1 MACYLPCNKRLP
13 YPLAVIFVSCYA
25 PISFLLHGIVSS
37 HQCNV
42 VLIDL
47 QKVLKKKK
55 LGTVCT
61 YSILNTIFYL
71 SYIYSDTSYSMS
83 MLQTLERCK
92 EKHIFFFNDWKTD
105 HLNQLLGNCKFM
117 IKKKNLFKSTP
128 KWLKWRNA
136 YNQFRSDKCRESNS
150 EPYDC
155 IKEPWIASK
164 ELVGLFTS

>member
-1 MACYLPCNKRLP
+1 MQCSFNRLT
-13 YPLAVIFVSCYA
+13 
-25 PISFLLHGIVSS
+25 
-37 HQCNV
+37 
-42 VLIDL
+42 
-47 QKVLKKKK
+47 KVFYKKKK

-71 SYIYSDTSYSMS
+71 SYIYSDMS
-83 MLQTLERCK
+83 MLRARKLESQKAWKAGRAK
-92 EKHIFFFNDWKTD
+92 AESWKPWKGAKKSIFFFNDWKTD

-150 EPYDC
+150 EPYNC

-164 ELVGLFTS
+164 ELVGCLLHKKKGNTIKKSKVRVF